1 MRIKGIGNLGKD
13 LSSLWNDAA
22 GVRGWILAISLLG
35 SLSVAL
41 SLLFIWIT
49 KSIVDTAVSPG
60 HAIPFG
66 LISAL
71 IACLAA
77 QLLVPAL
84 RRRIEV
90 VAATRYSNN
99 MRKKL
104 LGHLL
109 QAKWTG
115 QRNMHTGDAINR
127 MQKDV
132 DTLTGIVDSV
142 SGDAVVY
149 HDGINERKIGAG
161 LRRNIIYVPQ
171 GNTLLK
177 GSVRYNL
184 LLGNPEATEDMMT
197 KALRIAA
204 AEFAMD
210 LPAGLDSDCFEGGLG
225 FCEGQ
230 AQRIALARGLL
241 KEGNIILLD
250 EPTSALDTTTE
261 KELMTRLTSCIPK
274 SSTVIIVTHRR
285 ELLDFCTDILDLTA
299 RQGI

>member
-1 MRIKGIGNLGKD
+1 MHKKANSENHKPDETMRIKGIGNLGKD

-41 SLLFIWIT
+41 SLLFIRIT

-77 QLLVPAL
+77 QLLVLKHCAGVSRSWRPQDIPTICG
-84 RRRIEV
+84 RNFR
-90 VAATRYSNN
+90 
-99 MRKKL
+99 
-104 LGHLL
+104 HLL

-230 AQRIALARGLL
+230 AQRIALAG
-241 KEGNIILLD
+241 EV
-250 EPTSALDTTTE
+250 
-261 KELMTRLTSCIPK
+261 C
-274 SSTVIIVTHRR
+274 
-285 ELLDFCTDILDLTA
+285 
-299 RQGI
+299 